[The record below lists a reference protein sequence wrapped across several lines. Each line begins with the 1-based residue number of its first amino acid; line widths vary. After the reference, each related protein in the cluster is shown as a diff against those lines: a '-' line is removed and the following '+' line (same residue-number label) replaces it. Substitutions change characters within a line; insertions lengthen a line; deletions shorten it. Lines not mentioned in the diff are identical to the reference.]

1 MNLVGVSYNKTED
14 DFDTL
19 DEYNDYLETLENLS
33 NEILIVCQE
42 DK

>member
-1 MNLVGVSYNKTED
+1 MLLVVLTTPVAFDGSYNKTEE

-33 NEILIVCQE
+33 A
-42 DK
+42 